1 MANKKRKKIIDPAGN
16 VYKTSRGGR
25 KTTLK
30 FSPDEQYSTGKKKEV
45 IVKDRRGRV
54 KKVVD
59 VSADGNRE
67 VKRYNITQRQA
78 AEQSKNPQFAEE
90 DKLPGA
96 KYGRVIKGKTLRRS
110 YTRRKQT

>member
-30 FSPDEQYSTGKKKEV
+30 FAPDEQYSTGEKKRV
-45 IVKDRRGRV
+45 TVKDRRGRV
-54 KKVVD
+54 KKEVN

-96 KYGRVIKGKTLRRS
+96 KYGTVIKGKTLRRS